1 MLLVIFH
8 LCPDLFLGFEPTNHG
23 NIPGTPVLWC
33 MYISQVPCLTQTTD
47 SNMGLREKG
56 PGEAEPGDPWG
67 GTLWFLVLRPNGVPW
82 EALGRQVGVGS
93 DLLRASFVPQ
103 GLGLLTSPCSCGE
116 SGPVG
121 LHLAPPAL
129 GAVSSS
135 GCEGREEG
143 LGAGRGWG
151 STFQERTRRVG
162 TGNPALSRGGAKHT
176 CTLLFSD
183 HLSSVRQG
191 IYSHPPSGP
200 VGEEGAPPPQPG
212 RGFYP
217 ATPLTC
223 SFLSSPG

>member
-1 MLLVIFH
+1 MYVH
-8 LCPDLFLGFEPTNHG
+8 LASSLPHPNHG
-23 NIPGTPVLWC
+23 LQYGAQRKGSRGSRAWGPRGRDTVVPRVEAKWC
-33 MYISQVPCLTQTTD
+33 PS
-47 SNMGLREKG
+47 
-56 PGEAEPGDPWG
+56 G
-67 GTLWFLVLRPNGVPW
+67 GIG
-82 EALGRQVGVGS
+82 AAGRRGVGS
-93 DLLRASFVPQ
+93 DLLRDSFVPQ

-121 LHLAPPAL
+121 LHLAPPTL

-135 GCEGREEG
+135 GREGREEG

-162 TGNPALSRGGAKHT
+162 TRNPALSRGGAKHT

-183 HLSSVRQG
+183 HLSSVRPG

-200 VGEEGAPPPQPG
+200 VGEEGDPPPQPG
-212 RGFYP
+212 RRFYP

-223 SFLSSPG
+223 SFHSSPGWWR